1 MKVPGEGRPFLDWS
15 RRIEGTLAQPL
26 CYLSAALDLGS
37 SRFLLE
43 CLDELERRRFQLAF
57 VLSTGTRPLGGHG
70 RLQRRLSSDESVPG
84 AGNMWSPLLCAA
96 YHYDIGEYLAKSMC
110 SRSAAALSQSCHF
123 AVLVNPIERAS
134 MGPVLPHA

>member
-1 MKVPGEGRPFLDWS
+1 MSLSVDGSSSPSSCP
-15 RRIEGTLAQPL
+15 LARG
-26 CYLSAALDLGS
+26 LSAG
-37 SRFLLE
+37 
-43 CLDELERRRFQLAF
+43 
-57 VLSTGTRPLGGHG
+57 TGACSDV
-70 RLQRRLSSDESVPG
+70 SSDESVPG

-134 MGPVLPHA
+134 MDRFFHMLDAAPVCVHAASTACSSSDE